1 MATDPIEIL
10 NRRNAEVEKIRNYAD
25 LTPEARQRR
34 IDEVSERAREAYE
47 AALVQQK
54 EERAARLEKAKAA
67 VFRVPVP
74 RDATEAEKAQ
84 IYASF
89 RAAANDAYYA
99 ATLTDNPTGEL
110 ERLLTQAE
118 RSGDELLARAAYHQ
132 AIDLGVQSVVDS
144 YLTARPSENRIW
156 ERYTEA
162 HQEVSQASSFDGLL
176 QRSLSDRAFN
186 DTDSSAGGSSFVVA
200 APPDTESS
208 GGGG

>member
-1 MATDPIEIL
+1 MATPIEIL
-10 NRRNAEVEKIRNYAD
+10 NRRNAEVQKIRGFAD
-25 LTPEARQRR
+25 LTQEAKERR
-34 IDEVSERAREAYE
+34 IAEVSENARQAYQEALQ
-47 AALVQQK
+47 AQK
-54 EERAARLEKAKAA
+54 QDRAARLEKSKAA
-67 VFRVPVP
+67 VFRVPIP
-74 RDATEAEKAQ
+74 PDATEAEKAQ
-84 IYASF
+84 IHASY
-89 RAAANDAYYA
+89 RAALNDAHYA
-99 ATLTDNPTGEL
+99 FIMSDNPVEEL

-118 RSGDELLARAAYHQ
+118 RSGDELLARAVYHR
-132 AIDLGVQSVVDS
+132 AVDGGVQSVVDS

-162 HQEVSQASSFDGLL
+162 HQEVSQASSFDSLL